1 VFHDAIIEGF
11 MDIPRPEKILVAMHQ
26 LSDGTNLPL
35 EYEDIVV
42 KSWQLFPDEFG
53 LRKYVN
59 QYPDSSDQHKP
70 LYGPLKDRGFV
81 LSGNKK
87 FRLTEKGIAYAT
99 ELEKVWKGL
108 QSFDQIGVGSVGPG
122 RLSRDKESQMKRI
135 CGTDAFNLYGSG
147 EKEKI
152 LDTDFYTYLGVTVRT
167 RPHDFLGQLKTVE
180 DAVADAAN
188 ISDNPKYKLA
198 KEVHKFLC
206 EKFKNIVDRNKR
218 EK

>member
-1 VFHDAIIEGF
+1 
-11 MDIPRPEKILVAMHQ
+11 MDLPRPEKILVAMHQ
-26 LSDGTNLPL
+26 LSNGTNLPL

-70 LYGPLKDRGFV
+70 LYGPLKDRGLV

-87 FRLTEKGIAYAT
+87 FRLTEKGLAYAG

-108 QSFDQIGVGSVGPG
+108 QTFEEAGAANNNPS
-122 RLSRDKESQMKRI
+122 RLSRDKEAQVKRI
-135 CGTDAFNLYGSG
+135 CETEAFKLFAAG
-147 EKEKI
+147 EKDRI

-167 RPHDFLGQLKTVE
+167 KPHDFIGQLKTVG
-180 DAVADAAN
+180 DAVADAAR
-188 ISDNPKYKLA
+188 IIYVRFFCWQMPA
-198 KEVHKFLC
+198 
-206 EKFKNIVDRNKR
+206 R
-218 EK
+218 